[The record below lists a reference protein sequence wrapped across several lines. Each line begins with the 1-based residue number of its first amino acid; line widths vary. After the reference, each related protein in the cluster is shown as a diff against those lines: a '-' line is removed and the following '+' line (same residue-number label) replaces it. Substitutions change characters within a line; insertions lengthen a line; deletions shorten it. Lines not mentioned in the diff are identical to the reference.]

1 MIKKIKK
8 YFILSAVA
16 LLATSCLDKYPEDS
30 ILQDEAINTVS
41 DANLAVI
48 GIYDAF
54 KSSYLYSGYL
64 TLLPDLQADFVY
76 GVNGNSNVY
85 GNIWRWKD
93 IHPTNEQV
101 EAVYGALYGVINRC
115 NFLLDNVEKVKQ
127 SIKTDEDYDRLD
139 QYCGEAYFARALA
152 YSELVKM
159 YCKPYESDED
169 AANELGVVITEHYK
183 GNEPI
188 VRASLKDSYKFI
200 LDDLDRAADLLKLE
214 DDYNSATDGALY
226 DSPYFNEYTVH
237 ALRARISLYM
247 KRWDD
252 AIKYASKVIGGNGE
266 PQYYALSSC
275 NQEISS
281 GVSYYKYM

>member
-226 DSPYFNEYTVH
+226 DSPYFNEYTYTRCAHVYH
-237 ALRARISLYM
+237 
-247 KRWDD
+247 
-252 AIKYASKVIGGNGE
+252 
-266 PQYYALSSC
+266 C
-275 NQEISS
+275 T
-281 GVSYYKYM
+281 